1 VALATVVYH
10 EARAMSLLV
19 GPRNPEPQRGLSIM
33 LETPVKP
40 ARGIDREGV
49 SHPRKRWRGANAR
62 RAARGADAEAI
73 HAFKFCAAEQGVLR
87 AIDRWA
93 CGEFGTFTAAGVAD
107 ELRPPLRVLSCGPVV
122 LYFRGLALLL
132 LGLGFPLRRLQRP
145 LGARAVIWLTPPVAF
160 AVGLFYLSLTL
171 ANGIGWQIAA
181 ALVFPPLS
189 IMVLRMSLVRTI
201 RKTLQ
206 DLAWI
211 MMLIVL
217 VPALGF
223 ACVEAVL
230 VINHVAAV
238 DEIAPRDPLLVLK
251 IVDLLVW
258 NGVNA
263 IPLVDAT
270 NTLHWDYP
278 FEYTTAVGGA
288 LVLVYKLLFLVP
300 LSQLL
305 TAAVGRLFGKD

>member
-1 VALATVVYH
+1 
-10 EARAMSLLV
+10 
-19 GPRNPEPQRGLSIM
+19 M

-49 SHPRKRWRGANAR
+49 SDPRKRWRGVNAR
-62 RAARGADAEAI
+62 RAARSADAESI
-73 HAFKFCAAEQGVLR
+73 DAFKFCAAEQGILR

-93 CGEFGTFTAAGVAD
+93 CGEFGTFTAAGIAD
-107 ELRPPLRVLSCGPVV
+107 ELRPPLRVLSSRAVV

-181 ALVFPPLS
+181 VLVFPPLS
-189 IMVLRMSLVRTI
+189 IMVLRMALVRTL

-238 DEIAPRDPLLVLK
+238 DQIAPHDPLLVLK

-258 NGVNA
+258 NVVNA

-305 TAAVGRLFGKD
+305 TAGVGRLFGKD

>member
-1 VALATVVYH
+1 
-10 EARAMSLLV
+10 
-19 GPRNPEPQRGLSIM
+19 M

-40 ARGIDREGV
+40 ARGIGPEGV
-49 SHPRKRWRGANAR
+49 SDPRKRWRGVNAR
-62 RAARGADAEAI
+62 RAARSADAESI
-73 HAFKFCAAEQGVLR
+73 DAFKFCAAEQGILR

-93 CGEFGTFTAAGVAD
+93 CGEFGTFTAAGIAD
-107 ELRPPLRVLSCGPVV
+107 ELRPPLRVLSSRAVV

-181 ALVFPPLS
+181 VLVFPPLS
-189 IMVLRMSLVRTI
+189 IMVLRMALVRTL

-238 DEIAPRDPLLVLK
+238 DEIAPHDPLLVLK

-258 NGVNA
+258 NVVNA

-305 TAAVGRLFGKD
+305 TAGVGRLFGKD